1 MALNTLDFNSKLSGE
16 LDKLLIQKA
25 ATSFLADNAM
35 RAKFV
40 GTRNVLIPD
49 LDMQG
54 LGDYDRDNGFN
65 KGSITV
71 DQKTYTLTMERGR
84 SFQLDNEDEDET
96 GVANLAG
103 QVLSEFVRT
112 KVAPEVD
119 AYVLSKLATTAV
131 TNAHTVTDS
140 SPATK
145 IYSLFMKA
153 LNGAQDAAGYDE
165 ELVCFV
171 DPTVWGYMM
180 STTEITRQI
189 TVSDFKKGGMDFQV
203 KSINGTPIIPVT
215 ANRMKTA
222 FTFYDGKTDNS
233 GSEGADER
241 PGGFVPAPGANSI
254 GLLVLPK
261 KAASLVKKSERM
273 RTFDPN
279 INQSADAYLF
289 QYRLYYDLFVRN
301 SYKDTIFVYKY

>member
-1 MALNTLDFNSKLSGE
+1 MNPF
-16 LDKLLIQKA
+16 
-25 ATSFLADNAM
+25 
-35 RAKFV
+35 
-40 GTRNVLIPD
+40 
-49 LDMQG
+49 
-54 LGDYDRDNGFN
+54 
-65 KGSITV
+65 TV
-71 DQKTYTLTMERGR
+71 DQKTYTLTKDRGR
-84 SFQLDNEDEDET
+84 SFQLDREDEDET

-140 SPATK
+140 NPATK

-165 ELVCFV
+165 EFVCFV
-171 DPTVWGYMM
+171 DPMVWGYMM

-222 FTFYDGKTDNS
+222 FDFYDGKTDNS

-241 PGGFVPAPGANSI
+241 PGGFVPASGANSI

-261 KAASLVKKSERM
+261 KAAMLVKKSERM
-273 RTFDPN
+273 RTFDPST
-279 INQSADAYLF
+279 NQNADAYLF

>member
-35 RAKFV
+35 KAKFV

-103 QVLSEFVRT
+103 QVLSEFVRI

-119 AYVLSKLATTAV
+119 AYVLSKLATTAI

-140 SPATK
+140 YPATK
-145 IYSLFMKA
+145 I
-153 LNGAQDAAGYDE
+153 
-165 ELVCFV
+165 
-171 DPTVWGYMM
+171 
-180 STTEITRQI
+180 
-189 TVSDFKKGGMDFQV
+189 
-203 KSINGTPIIPVT
+203 
-215 ANRMKTA
+215 
-222 FTFYDGKTDNS
+222 
-233 GSEGADER
+233 
-241 PGGFVPAPGANSI
+241 
-254 GLLVLPK
+254 
-261 KAASLVKKSERM
+261 
-273 RTFDPN
+273 
-279 INQSADAYLF
+279 
-289 QYRLYYDLFVRN
+289 
-301 SYKDTIFVYKY
+301 